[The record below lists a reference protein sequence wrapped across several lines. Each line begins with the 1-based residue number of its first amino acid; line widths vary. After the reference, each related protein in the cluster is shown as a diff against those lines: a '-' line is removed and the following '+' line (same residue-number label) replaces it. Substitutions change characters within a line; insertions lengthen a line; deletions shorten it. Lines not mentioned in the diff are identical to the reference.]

1 MKLTK
6 HETIIYTSKILVGIL
21 STVIACTFFS
31 ILARSEAG
39 VCFATGFVFIMG
51 ILFLTIT
58 FFALIIP
65 KDVYDW
71 HTTGDILA
79 HCGLCSYITLWNII
93 KSGDY
98 ISFVNIKYDGTS
110 DEPVTM
116 DTMFWGVVHKGT
128 SYIQL
133 TTNNGN
139 KINLLPYEFSQ
150 KVASMM
156 NSYNTILM
164 NGKKIY
170 SKQENIM
177 PKVKWITY

>member
-1 MKLTK
+1 MKLTN

-21 STVIACTFFS
+21 SAVIACIFFS
-31 ILARSEAG
+31 ILASSEAG

-51 ILFLTIT
+51 ILFLTFT
-58 FFALIIP
+58 FLALTIP

-71 HTTGDILA
+71 HITSDILA
-79 HCGLCSYITLWNII
+79 HCGLFSYITLWNII
-93 KSGDY
+93 KPGDY

-110 DEPVTM
+110 DEPISM
-116 DTMFWGVVHKGT
+116 DTVFWGVVNKGT
-128 SYIQL
+128 SYIQMS
-133 TTNNGN
+133 TSNGN

-150 KVASMM
+150 KVAEMM
-156 NSYNTILM
+156 SSHNTILM

-170 SKQENIM
+170 SNLDNIM